1 MMRSAADCG
10 GRQVNVV
17 SPPYFVALKLEAF
30 EEREGGDI
38 VGSTDFEDVICL
50 FNGRASIAAE
60 IAADEHLAG
69 VLGRKFAEYLAAP
82 ELEDAIDGFVLT
94 EPDPPKRKADIL
106 SRIQRV
112 ADLAQGMLE

>member
-1 MMRSAADCG
+1 MRSAADCG

-30 EEREGGDI
+30 EERGDGDI

-50 FNGRASIAAE
+50 FNGKASIAEE

-82 ELEDAIDGFVLT
+82 ELEDAIDGSTAARSTATPL
-94 EPDPPKRKADIL
+94 RAKARP
-106 SRIQRV
+106 SP
-112 ADLAQGMLE
+112 

>member
-1 MMRSAADCG
+1 VAAPVESIVKLDDALSGVPFDFAFLG
-10 GRQVNVV
+10 GSVLSLLV
-17 SPPYFVALKLEAF
+17 
-30 EEREGGDI
+30 
-38 VGSTDFEDVICL
+38 TDKT
-50 FNGRASIAAE
+50 
-60 IAADEHLAG
+60 ADEHLAG

-112 ADLAQGMLE
+112 AALAQGMLE